1 MRICFVT
8 AYTIPLLNL
17 GKQIKQSQSRQLDQ
31 ARLAKKRQLSGSPS
45 VKLWEGFDSTAS
57 GDPEDDD
64 DEKDISDEDLQL
76 SFLKKNGNK
85 DKNGTK
91 IVEGMLDFVEDF
103 VLS

>member
-1 MRICFVT
+1 MRIYFVT

-45 VKLWEGFDSTAS
+45 GKLWEGFDSTAS

-64 DEKDISDEDLQL
+64 EKDISDEDLQQ
-76 SFLKKNGNK
+76 FYLKKNGNK

-91 IVEGMLDFVEDF
+91 RSQIVEGILDFVKDF
-103 VLS
+103 C